1 LKNCGFWFDTLLR
14 KFERYSR
21 KKKME
26 KKINSARFIDQTLP
40 FYMELRGGGGDGW
53 KKGKRRE

>member
-1 LKNCGFWFDTLLR
+1 
-14 KFERYSR
+14 
-21 KKKME
+21 ME

-53 KKGKRRE
+53 KNMKMMTMKMLQLLYIPKKPHL